1 MCRGLEPWNVMPI
14 AVRFFAVACLATLLT
29 APAFAAST
37 PAGPA
42 GDAFYT
48 PPSPLPAGKRGSV
61 IWTRPLDGTMALP
74 SAAQN
79 SLVLYRSTGASGG
92 IKAVSGTL
100 SVPKGDAPAGGWPV
114 IVWTHGTTGL
124 APACAPSRDTDSGP
138 EHAYIAVIRTL
149 LDGYVKQ
156 GYAVVASDYEGLGVA
171 GNHPFLQG
179 VPTGRNALDM
189 LRAGREIA
197 PSLGTDY
204 TVVGHS
210 QGGQVDLFAA
220 AIGPSY
226 VPEFKLHGNV
236 AFAPGSHIM
245 DRLKLVM
252 NSAKTELSLPYVL
265 YTLQSFARS
274 NSAIDLKRILT
285 PVALAHLPD
294 LMQGCMTHALTTG
307 YWSTA
312 IAKDQFV
319 KRPDL
324 RAFKKMAL
332 RNEPGL
338 LRIKVPTRIV
348 QGKDDVTVMPE
359 ATDDSARQLCA
370 RGNRLDYVPVA
381 GADHDGSM
389 IKGGADAQA
398 WIDARFKGSAA
409 SNNCK
414 ALPKAGK

>member
-1 MCRGLEPWNVMPI
+1 MSLMQKSFAALACVMSLM
-14 AVRFFAVACLATLLT
+14 AA
-29 APAFAAST
+29 APAMAASI

-61 IWTRPLDGTMALP
+61 IWARPFEGTMALP

-79 SLVLYRSTGASGG
+79 SLVLYRSSGAAGG
-92 IKAVSGTL
+92 TVAVSGTL
-100 SVPKGDAPAGGWPV
+100 SIPKGDAPAGGWPV

-124 APACAPSRDTDSGP
+124 AAACAPSRDTDGGP
-138 EHAYIAVIRTL
+138 EHAYIAVIRAL
-149 LDGYVKQ
+149 LDSYVKQ

-204 TVVGHS
+204 AVVGHS

-220 AIGPSY
+220 SIGPSY

-252 NSAKTELSLPYVL
+252 TSAKNELSLPYVL
-265 YTLQSFARS
+265 YTLQSYARS
-274 NSAIDLKRILT
+274 NSAIDLKHILT
-285 PVALAHLPD
+285 PTALSHLPD

-319 KRPDL
+319 NRPDL
-324 RAFKKMAL
+324 RAFKIMAR

-338 LRIKVPTRIV
+338 LRIKTPTRIV

-359 ATDDSARQLCA
+359 ATDDAARQLCA

-381 GADHDGSM
+381 DADHDGSM

-398 WIDARFKGSAA
+398 WIVARFKDLDATS
-409 SNNCK
+409 NCK